1 MHVYTRNKAALHQS
15 VMQTGERKSVWELVQ
30 LIRKA
35 ASQSR
40 PRMLPDLCAARQWE
54 IDRGTEME
62 LKRVFLINGTFSAA
76 VYDCNA
82 GLDSNFVQEL

>member
-1 MHVYTRNKAALHQS
+1 MTGPEARSILPVEVLVEQQVIPLHVYTRNKAALHQS

-40 PRMLPDLCAARQWE
+40 PRMMPCLCVARQCE

-62 LKRVFLINGTFSAA
+62 R
-76 VYDCNA
+76 
-82 GLDSNFVQEL
+82 